1 MGIEAASW
9 GLTWDM
15 AAADSVAVSQR
26 WVLAAMQKHGPSL
39 VAMLWRIL
47 GNEQDVCD
55 AYQDT
60 FVQLA
65 HSRDGQVPVT
75 FGSGGLPAHWEGL

>member
-1 MGIEAASW
+1 
-9 GLTWDM
+9 M

-75 FGSGGLPAHWEGL
+75 FGSGGLPAHLEGL